1 MRDNED
7 ITKDQEALAK
17 DLEKALQRKL
27 SNVQKDKTRTILE
40 IFDSVK
46 LQCWKYWLEKFITI
60 SQKEK

>member
-17 DLEKALQRKL
+17 DLENALQRKL

-40 IFDSVK
+40 IFDAQTRVLNSNVGS
-46 LQCWKYWLEKFITI
+46 IG
-60 SQKEK
+60 

>member
-17 DLEKALQRKL
+17 DLENALQRKL

-40 IFDSVK
+40 IFDAQTLVLNSNVGN
-46 LQCWKYWLEKFITI
+46 IG
-60 SQKEK
+60 